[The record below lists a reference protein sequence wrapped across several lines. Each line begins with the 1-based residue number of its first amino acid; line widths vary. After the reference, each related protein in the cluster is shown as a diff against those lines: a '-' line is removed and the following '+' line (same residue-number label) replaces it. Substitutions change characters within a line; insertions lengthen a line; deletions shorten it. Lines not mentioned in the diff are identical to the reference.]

1 MMNKTKRI
9 KVVMTQTW
17 EVYQQG
23 IYLTNPL
30 GIVLHAQL
38 DISTEAIVMKVISEK
53 RNEKGFTGES
63 SG

>member
-1 MMNKTKRI
+1 MMNKMNRVKL
-9 KVVMTQTW
+9 VMIQTW

-38 DISTEAIVMKVISEK
+38 DISTRAIVMKVI
-53 RNEKGFTGES
+53 
-63 SG
+63 